1 MNGLCVVRGGGDLAT
16 GVVWRLRRSGV
27 PVVVTEL
34 AHPRAIRR
42 TVALSTAI
50 DNGSVVVE
58 GLEAVHAVT
67 TDDIAGISAAGRI
80 PVVID
85 PDLTQV
91 RAASPIST
99 VVDARLAKHAGDTTI
114 EMADLVVAL
123 GPGFTA
129 GHDCHAVIETHRGHR
144 LGRVIWEGSAIAD
157 TGRPAPIG
165 GHGDDRVLRATVE
178 GTVSWSRSIG
188 DIVNSGTELGVISA
202 PDQVHSIAAP
212 FTGVVRGAIAD
223 GFHVWTGLK
232 IADIDPRCEPS
243 ACWEISDKALAI
255 GGGVVEAVMARHAP

>member
-42 TVALSTAI
+42 TVALSTAV
-50 DNGSVVVE
+50 DNGSVIVE
-58 GLEAVHAVT
+58 GLEAVLTAT
-67 TDDIAGISAAGRI
+67 ADDIDGIVATGRI
-80 PVVID
+80 PVVVD
-85 PDLTQV
+85 PDLSQV

-99 VVDARLAKHAGDTTI
+99 VIDARLAKHVGDTTI
-114 EMADLVVAL
+114 DMADLVVAL

-129 GHDCHAVIETHRGHR
+129 GRDCHAVIETQRGHR
-144 LGRVIWEGSAIAD
+144 LGRVIWQGSAIEN

-165 GHGDDRVLRATVE
+165 GHGEDRVLRAAIE
-178 GTVSWSRSIG
+178 GTVSWSCAIG
-188 DIVNSGTELGVISA
+188 DVVSSGTELGVISSA
-202 PDQVHSIAAP
+202 DQIHPITAP

-255 GGGVVEAVMARHAP
+255 GGGVVEAVMARRAP

>member
-67 TDDIAGISAAGRI
+67 TDDIAGISATGRI

-91 RAASPIST
+91 RAASPIGT

-178 GTVSWSRSIG
+178 GTVSWSFSIG

>member
-58 GLEAVHAVT
+58 GLEAVHALT
-67 TDDIAGISAAGRI
+67 TDDIAGISATGRI

-85 PDLTQV
+85 PDLSKV

-99 VVDARLAKHAGDTTI
+99 VVDARLAKHVGDTTI
-114 EMADLVVAL
+114 DMADLVVAL

>member
-58 GLEAVHAVT
+58 GLEAVHALT
-67 TDDIAGISAAGRI
+67 TDDIAGISATGRI

-99 VVDARLAKHAGDTTI
+99 VIDARLAKHVGDTTI
-114 EMADLVVAL
+114 DMADLVVAL

-178 GTVSWSRSIG
+178 GTVSWSCSIG
-188 DIVNSGTELGVISA
+188 DIVNSGTELGVILA
-202 PDQVHSIAAP
+202 PDRVRSIAAP

>member
-67 TDDIAGISAAGRI
+67 TDDIAGISATGRI

-91 RAASPIST
+91 RAASPIGT

-114 EMADLVVAL
+114 DMADLVVAL

>member
-16 GVVWRLRRSGV
+16 GVVWRLRRIGV

-42 TVALSTAI
+42 TVALSTAV

-67 TDDIAGISAAGRI
+67 TDDIAGIVAAGRI
-80 PVVID
+80 PVVVD

-99 VVDARLAKHAGDTTI
+99 VVDARLAKHVGDTSI
-114 EMADLVVAL
+114 DMADLVVAL

-129 GHDCHAVIETHRGHR
+129 GRDCHAVIETQRGHR
-144 LGRVIWEGSAIAD
+144 LGRVIWQGSAIEN

-165 GHGDDRVLRATVE
+165 GHGEDRVLRAAIE
-178 GTVSWSRSIG
+178 GTVSWSCAIG
-188 DIVNSGTELGVISA
+188 DVVSSGTELGVISSA
-202 PDQVHSIAAP
+202 DQIHPIIAP

-223 GFHVWTGLK
+223 GFRVSTGLK

-255 GGGVVEAVMARHAP
+255 GGGVVEAVMARRAP

>member
-1 MNGLCVVRGGGDLAT
+1 MSGLCVVRGGGDLAT
-16 GVVWRLRRSGV
+16 GVVWRLRRIGV

-42 TVALSTAI
+42 TVALSTAV

-67 TDDIAGISAAGRI
+67 TDDIAGIAATGRI
-80 PVVID
+80 PVVVD

-99 VVDARLAKHAGDTTI
+99 VVDARLAKHVGDTSI
-114 EMADLVVAL
+114 DMADLVVAL
-123 GPGFTA
+123 GPGFAA
-129 GHDCHAVIETHRGHR
+129 GHDCHAVIETQRGHR
-144 LGRVIWEGSAIAD
+144 LGRVIWEGSAIAN
-157 TGRPAPIG
+157 TGRPAPID
-165 GHGDDRVLRATVE
+165 GHGEDRVLRAAVE
-178 GTVSWSRSIG
+178 GTVSWSCSIG
-188 DIVNSGTELGVISA
+188 DVVSSGTELGVIST
-202 PDQVHSIAAP
+202 PDQINPITAP

-255 GGGVVEAVMARHAP
+255 GGGVVEAVMARRAP

>member
-42 TVALSTAI
+42 TVALSTAV
-50 DNGSVVVE
+50 DNGSVIVE
-58 GLEAVHAVT
+58 GLEAVLTAT
-67 TDDIAGISAAGRI
+67 ADDIDGIVATGRI
-80 PVVID
+80 PVVVD
-85 PDLTQV
+85 PDLSQV

-99 VVDARLAKHAGDTTI
+99 VIDARLAKHVGDTTI
-114 EMADLVVAL
+114 DMADLVVAL

-129 GHDCHAVIETHRGHR
+129 GRDCHAVIETQRGHR
-144 LGRVIWEGSAIAD
+144 LGRVIWQGSAIEN

-165 GHGDDRVLRATVE
+165 GHGEDRVLRAAIE
-178 GTVSWSRSIG
+178 GTVSWSCAIG
-188 DIVNSGTELGVISA
+188 DVVSSGTELGVISSA
-202 PDQVHSIAAP
+202 DQIHPITAP

-255 GGGVVEAVMARHAP
+255 GGGVVEAVMARREP

>member
-67 TDDIAGISAAGRI
+67 TDDIAGISATGRI

-91 RAASPIST
+91 RAASPI
-99 VVDARLAKHAGDTTI
+99 ARWSMLGWRNMRAIRRSKWPTSWLHSVLAS
-114 EMADLVVAL
+114 
-123 GPGFTA
+123 P
-129 GHDCHAVIETHRGHR
+129 RGM
-144 LGRVIWEGSAIAD
+144 IAM
-157 TGRPAPIG
+157 R
-165 GHGDDRVLRATVE
+165 
-178 GTVSWSRSIG
+178 
-188 DIVNSGTELGVISA
+188 
-202 PDQVHSIAAP
+202 
-212 FTGVVRGAIAD
+212 
-223 GFHVWTGLK
+223 
-232 IADIDPRCEPS
+232 
-243 ACWEISDKALAI
+243 
-255 GGGVVEAVMARHAP
+255 

>member
-27 PVVVTEL
+27 PVVVAEL

-50 DNGSVVVE
+50 DNGSVIVE
-58 GLEAVHAVT
+58 GLEAVHALT
-67 TDDIAGISAAGRI
+67 ADDIDGIVATGRI

-85 PDLTQV
+85 PDLSKV

-99 VVDARLAKHAGDTTI
+99 VIDARLAKHVGDTTI
-114 EMADLVVAL
+114 DMADLVVAL

-144 LGRVIWEGSAIAD
+144 LGRVIWQGRAIEN

-165 GHGDDRVLRATVE
+165 GHGDDRVLRAAVE
-178 GTVSWSRSIG
+178 GTVSWSCSIG

-202 PDQVHSIAAP
+202 PDRVHSIAAP

-255 GGGVVEAVMARHAP
+255 GGGVVEAVMARQAP

>member
-1 MNGLCVVRGGGDLAT
+1 MNSLCVVRGGGDLAT

-42 TVALSTAI
+42 TVALSTAV
-50 DNGSVVVE
+50 DNGSVIVE
-58 GLEAVHAVT
+58 GLEAVLT
-67 TDDIAGISAAGRI
+67 TTADDIDGIVATGRI
-80 PVVID
+80 PVVVD
-85 PDLTQV
+85 PDLSQV
-91 RAASPIST
+91 RAASSIST
-99 VVDARLAKHAGDTTI
+99 VIDARLAKHVGDTTI
-114 EMADLVVAL
+114 DMADLVVAL

-129 GHDCHAVIETHRGHR
+129 GRDCHAVIETQRGHR
-144 LGRVIWEGSAIAD
+144 LGRVIWQGSAIEN

-165 GHGDDRVLRATVE
+165 GHGEDRVLRAPIE
-178 GTVSWSRSIG
+178 GTVSWSCAIG
-188 DIVNSGTELGVISA
+188 DVVSSGTELGVISSA
-202 PDQVHSIAAP
+202 DQIHPIIAP
-212 FTGVVRGAIAD
+212 FIGVVRGAIAD

-255 GGGVVEAVMARHAP
+255 GGGVVEAVMARRAP